1 MLIENKELH
10 WTAYGISCKV
20 IGEISYI
27 AQLHVG
33 SAQAALYWTDLSLD
47 DLDLVQSV
55 GVSNNDF
62 RLKLD
67 ALVL

>member
-33 SAQAALYWTDLSLD
+33 SA
-47 DLDLVQSV
+47 
-55 GVSNNDF
+55 
-62 RLKLD
+62 
-67 ALVL
+67 